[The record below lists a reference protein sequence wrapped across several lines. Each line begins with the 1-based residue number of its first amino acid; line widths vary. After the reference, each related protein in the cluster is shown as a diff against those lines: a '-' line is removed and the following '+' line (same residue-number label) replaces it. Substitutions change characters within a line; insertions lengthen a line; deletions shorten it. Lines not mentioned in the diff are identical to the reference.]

1 MYEYLIFDMGI
12 DYSNVSVN
20 DYIILSDEIS
30 VSKTRNS
37 KIDNHPAIIDDTTF
51 GKVQQELAR
60 RNSKHKVKQVG
71 TKTELGKYSSKYAL
85 TELLVCGEC
94 GSPYR
99 RCTWT
104 ASGNKKIVWR
114 CINRLDYGKKY
125 CHDSP
130 SIEESTLHK
139 AITEAI
145 KTIAMQNTHLLQTL
159 KTHIAMN
166 IERKE
171 QEDRS
176 IDIKVRIAE
185 IDAKFKSLLSSLSV
199 DLEDNSHTEKA
210 IAELMTEKRALEKE
224 LESYQGFGKT
234 SEPESKLNEI
244 SHITEI
250 IENQPLQFDD
260 NLIRQMLECVVVQS
274 KEQIKIV
281 FKDGTEVDQPL
292 S

>member
-1 MYEYLIFDMGI
+1 MDC
-12 DYSNVSVN
+12 
-20 DYIILSDEIS
+20 IS
-30 VSKTRNS
+30 KQIKKNNGERTKYYVEN
-37 KIDNHPAIIDDTTF
+37 NHPAIIDDITF
-51 GKVQQELAR
+51 GKVQEEIAR
-60 RNSKHKVKQVG
+60 RNSKRKVKQIG

-104 ASGNKKIVWR
+104 ASGCKKIVWR

-130 SIEESTLHK
+130 TIEEGVLHK

-145 KTIAMQNTHLLQTL
+145 KTMAMQNSYLLQTL
-159 KTHIAMN
+159 RTHIAMHM
-166 IERKE
+166 ERDDKE
-171 QEDRS
+171 DKSLE
-176 IDIKVRIAE
+176 IKVRIAE
-185 IDAKFKSLLSSLSV
+185 IDAEFKKLLSSLSV
-199 DLEDNSHTEKA
+199 DLENNAYTENA

-260 NLIRQMLECVVVQS
+260 DLIRQMLECVVVQS

>member
-1 MYEYLIFDMGI
+1 MRQRKLIFQALLTDPRLI
-12 DYSNVSVN
+12 
-20 DYIILSDEIS
+20 
-30 VSKTRNS
+30 
-37 KIDNHPAIIDDTTF
+37 H
-51 GKVQQELAR
+51 KVQEEIAR
-60 RNSKHKVKQVG
+60 RNSKRKVKQIG

-104 ASGNKKIVWR
+104 ASGCKRIVWR

-130 SIEESTLHK
+130 TIEEGVLHK

-145 KTIAMQNTHLLQTL
+145 KTMAMQNSYLLQTL
-159 KTHIAMN
+159 RTHIAMHM
-166 IERKE
+166 ERDDKE
-171 QEDRS
+171 DKSLE
-176 IDIKVRIAE
+176 IKVRIAE
-185 IDAKFKSLLSSLSV
+185 IDAEFKKLLSSLSV
-199 DLEDNSHTEKA
+199 DLENNAYTENA